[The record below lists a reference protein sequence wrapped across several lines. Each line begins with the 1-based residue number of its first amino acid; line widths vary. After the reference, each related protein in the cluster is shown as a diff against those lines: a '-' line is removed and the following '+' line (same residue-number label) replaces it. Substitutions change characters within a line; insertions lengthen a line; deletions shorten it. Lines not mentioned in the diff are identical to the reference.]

1 MDIAGLSTSLAQF
14 NLASDVGVAMLSKQL
29 DVNESMGQSMVEM
42 LDRSTMEQSVTPH
55 IGSHFDMS
63 V

>member
-1 MDIAGLSTSLAQF
+1 MDIAGLSTSLTQF
-14 NLASDVGVAMLSKQL
+14 NLANDVGVAMLSKQL
-29 DVNESMGQSMVEM
+29 DVNESMGQSLVEM
-42 LDRSTMEQSVTPH
+42 MDRSTMEQSVTPY